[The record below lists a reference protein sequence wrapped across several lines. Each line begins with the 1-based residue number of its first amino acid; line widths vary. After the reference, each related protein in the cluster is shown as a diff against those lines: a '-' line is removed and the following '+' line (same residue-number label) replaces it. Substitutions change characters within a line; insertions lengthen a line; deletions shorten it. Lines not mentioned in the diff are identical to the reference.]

1 MKLRRR
7 NILSGSSRHMKK
19 LLCSLLIVVCLSG
32 QVQAASN
39 SADAFMSLT
48 FGLTYSRVQKRM
60 ENSGATVLTPRK
72 ESLTMDG
79 MFEGYPAMFIFGF
92 HNKKIL
98 KSKAVYIMSMGDAE
112 ADRKFYSAVQKAY
125 NAYYGSGKET
135 PTASNRTAGK
145 IMLRNVWTPD
155 RYTTI
160 TLTYNP
166 EMSKRFAG
174 TSLNS
179 RFLQLICK
187 YAKWDN

>member
-1 MKLRRR
+1 
-7 NILSGSSRHMKK
+7 MKK
-19 LLCSLLIVVCLSG
+19 MLCALLLVVCTVSEAL
-32 QVQAASN
+32 AASN

-48 FGLTYSRVQKRM
+48 FGLTFARVQKRM
-60 ENSGATVLTPRK
+60 EDSGAAVLTPRK

-92 HNKKIL
+92 HKKKIL

-112 ADRKFYSAVQKAY
+112 ADRRFYEAVQKAY

-135 PTASNRTAGK
+135 PTANTRVGGK

-166 EMSKRFAG
+166 ELSKRFAG

-187 YAKWDN
+187 YDKWDD